1 MTLTSMPEAVRYAK
15 RPVELNASEGDHVLV
30 VTDLGMPRD
39 VVDALVA
46 GAHSLGHDVSV
57 VTYSTLDRHDAEP
70 PRTVADAMVAADVAL
85 LATSRPVAHTTATVR
100 AAAAGTRCV
109 FMDGITLDM
118 LCHGAATADYDRMAR
133 LAAVL
138 AEEWNNGTSVRLRS
152 RFGTDLVAGIDG
164 RRAWQMA
171 GRAFHASWFGLS
183 GCCAF
188 PDGEVG
194 VAPVEGTANGT
205 LVFDA
210 SLQTL
215 GALEDPIRL
224 TIVDSRIVSIDGGWQ
239 ADRMRAD
246 LEALD
251 DEASYYCPAEIAIGI
266 NESAELTGLL
276 REDKK
281 LLGSCHVAYGA
292 NDDIGGTVAARTH
305 VDGLMHR
312 PTVEIDGRVVVADG
326 IVQVGAV
333 ETRP

>member
-1 MTLTSMPEAVRYAK
+1 MTLTSMLEAVRYAK
-15 RPVELNASEGDHVLV
+15 RPVELNATGGDHVLV
-30 VTDLGMPRD
+30 VTDFGMSSD
-39 VVDALVA
+39 VVRALVI

-57 VTYSTLDRHDAEP
+57 VSYSTPDRRDAEP
-70 PRTVADAMVAADVAL
+70 PGTVADAMVAADVAL
-85 LATSRPVAHTTATVR
+85 LATSRPIAHTAATLR

-109 FMDGITLDM
+109 FMDGITLEM
-118 LCHGAATADYDRMAR
+118 LCHGAATADYDQMAR
-133 LAAVL
+133 LAEAL
-138 AEEWNNGTSVRLRS
+138 AAEWNGGTSVRVSS
-152 RFGTDLVAGIDG
+152 RFGTDLVASIHG

-171 GRAFHASWFGLS
+171 GRAFRESWFGLS

-215 GALEDPIRL
+215 GALEEPIRL
-224 TIVDSRIVSIDGGWQ
+224 TIVESRIVSIEGGWQ

-305 VDGLMHR
+305 VDGLMRR
-312 PTVEIDGRVVVADG
+312 PTVEIDGQVVVADG
-326 IVQVGAV
+326 ILQVGAV
-333 ETRP
+333 EAQP